1 MIVRSPRHPALQG
14 VVRLVWATES
24 TAGRARTLE
33 QMLPNGSVHLVLRF
47 DDPVTIFD
55 GPADAVGRRFHALV
69 GGLRDRFWQKDAP
82 DGGASVGAL
91 VEPGHGS
98 ILGVPAGELAGR
110 HVDLGDVWGADA
122 RRVLDHLSQGD
133 AAARLDRFEALVAA
147 RVGAAPH
154 PAVRHALA
162 RFRVSSA
169 SPTVSEVQRESGYS
183 HRYFT
188 TLFHR
193 EVGLTPKVYCRVRRT
208 CDALTLLR
216 DARVPLAEVA
226 ARAGFFDQA
235 HMNRDFR
242 LITGLSPGAYRAID
256 PVDAHHVPLTR

>member
-1 MIVRSPRHPALQG
+1 MIVRPPRHPALQG

-24 TAGRARTLE
+24 TATRARTFE
-33 QMLPNGSVHLVLRF
+33 QMLPNGAVHLVLRF

-55 GPADAVGRRFHALV
+55 GPGDAVGRTYRTLV
-69 GGLRDRFWQKDAP
+69 GGLRDRFWQKNGP

-98 ILGVPAGELAGR
+98 ILGLPPGELAGP
-110 HVDLGDVWGADA
+110 HVDLADVWGADA
-122 RRVLDHLSQGD
+122 HCTLERLSHGD
-133 AAARLDRFEALVAA
+133 AASRLDRFEALLAA
-147 RVGAAPH
+147 RVGAPPH
-154 PAVRHALA
+154 PIVRHALS
-162 RFRVSSA
+162 RFRASSA
-169 SPTVSEVQRESGYS
+169 SPTVSEVQQESGYS

-193 EVGLTPKVYCRVRRT
+193 EVGLTPKVYCRIRRT
-208 CDALTLLR
+208 CEALTLLR

-226 ARAGFFDQA
+226 TRAGFFDQA

-242 LITGLSPGAYRAID
+242 TITGLSPGAYRAIE
-256 PVDAHHVPLTR
+256 PADAHHVPLAR